1 MLYARCL
8 ILDGRRELLA
18 RKPGAEKKSRS
29 RAKRPAPIVLVTEP
43 TESAKAASLRYV
55 NDDQPGIQRRRHG
68 SGFRYVGPGGELV
81 RDPVTLARIRSIVI
95 PPAWTDVWICTIAH
109 GHLQATGRDARGR
122 KQYRYHNRW
131 REVRDETK
139 YGRMVQF
146 GSLLPRIRER
156 VASDLQLGGLPR
168 NKLLAVIVRLLET
181 TFMRVG
187 NEEYA
192 RANQSFGLTTLQDR
206 HVKIEGAKIRFRF
219 RGKSGKAHSIEMSD
233 RRLSR
238 VIQRSRDLPGQELFQ
253 YLDESEAPQSIGSAD
268 VNEYLRALSDE
279 DFTSKDFRTW
289 GGTLLAAAQLN
300 QSNDREANVSA
311 KSIVARAVEG
321 VALQLG
327 NTPAVCRKC
336 YIHPAVLEI
345 FQDAK
350 LLELWRKEFV
360 SCSARAGLSQE
371 ESALLLY
378 LESFAGKS

>member
-1 MLYARCL
+1 V
-8 ILDGRRELLA
+8 A
-18 RKPGAEKKSRS
+18 RKPSEEKKSRS
-29 RAKRPAPIVLVTEP
+29 RAKRRTPIVLVTEP
-43 TESAKAASLRYV
+43 TEAAKAASLRYV
-55 NDDQPGIQRRRHG
+55 SDTQAGIQRRRHG
-68 SGFRYVGPGGELV
+68 SSFRYVGPGGEIV
-81 RDPVTLARIRSIVI
+81 RDPATLARIRSIVI

-109 GHLQATGRDARGR
+109 GHIQATGRDARGR
-122 KQYRYHNRW
+122 KQYRYHERW

-146 GSLLPRIRER
+146 GSMLPRIRER

-168 NKLLAVIVRLLET
+168 NKLLAAIVRLLET

-192 RANQSFGLTTLQDR
+192 RSNQSFGLTTLQDR

-219 RGKSGKAHSIEMSD
+219 RGKSGKVHSIETSD

-253 YLDESEAPQSIGSAD
+253 YLDESEAPQSIDSAD
-268 VNEYLRALSDE
+268 VNEYLRSLSDE

-300 QSNDREANVSA
+300 QSNDGEANVSA
-311 KSIVARAVEG
+311 KSVVARAVEA

-327 NTPAVCRKC
+327 NTPSVCRKC
-336 YIHPAVLEI
+336 YIHPAVLQI
-345 FQDAK
+345 FQEEK
-350 LLELWRKEFV
+350 LLELWLKECV

-378 LESFAGKS
+378 LESFAGKD

>member
-1 MLYARCL
+1 MA
-8 ILDGRRELLA
+8 
-18 RKPGAEKKSRS
+18 KKSSAKMKSRRS
-29 RAKRPAPIVLVTEP
+29 KGGAAITLVTEP
-43 TESAKAASLRYV
+43 AEAAKAAALRYV
-55 NDDQPGIQRRRHG
+55 SDQQPGIQRHRKG
-68 SGFRYVGPGGELV
+68 SGFRYLSPSGEII
-81 RDPVTLARIRSIVI
+81 RDPAALARIRSIVI
-95 PPAWTDVWICTIAH
+95 PPAWTEVWICPAAH

-122 KQYRYHNRW
+122 KQYRYHTRW

-156 VASDLQLGGLPR
+156 VASDLGLSGLPR

-187 NEEYA
+187 NDEYA
-192 RANQSFGLTTLQDR
+192 RTNQSFGLTTLLDR
-206 HVKIEGAKIRFRF
+206 HVTIEGAKMRFRF
-219 RGKSGKAHSIEMSD
+219 RGKSGKVHSIETSD

-253 YLDESEAPQSIGSAD
+253 YLDEADVPQSIDSAD
-268 VNEYLRALSDE
+268 VNEYLRTLSDE

-289 GGTLLAAAQLN
+289 GGTLLAAAQLGEPA
-300 QSNDREANVSA
+300 DREANVSA
-311 KSIVARAVEG
+311 KSIVARAVEA

-345 FQDAK
+345 FADMK
-350 LLELWRKEFV
+350 LLEIWRTECI
-360 SCSARAGLSQE
+360 SCPPRSGLSQE
-371 ESALLLY
+371 ESALLKY
-378 LESFAGKS
+378 LESFAGQS

>member
-1 MLYARCL
+1 MAKKMSTEKKRAR
-8 ILDGRRELLA
+8 R
-18 RKPGAEKKSRS
+18 RKPVA
-29 RAKRPAPIVLVTEP
+29 ITLVTEP
-43 TESAKAASLRYV
+43 AESAKAAALRYV
-55 NDDQPGIQRRRHG
+55 NDEQPGIQRRRQG
-68 SGFRYVGPGGELV
+68 SGFRYVGPKGESI
-81 RDPVTLARIRSIVI
+81 RDPATLARIRSIVI
-95 PPAWTDVWICTIAH
+95 PPAWTEVWICPIPH

-122 KQYRYHNRW
+122 KQYRYHTRW

-146 GSLLPRIRER
+146 GGLLPRIRER
-156 VASDLQLGGLPR
+156 VARDLDLAGLPR

-187 NEEYA
+187 NDEYA
-192 RANQSFGLTTLQDR
+192 RSNQSFGLTTLLDR
-206 HVKIEGAKIRFRF
+206 HVTIEGAKIRFRF
-219 RGKSGKAHSIEMSD
+219 RGKSGKVHSIETSD

-253 YLDESEAPQSIGSAD
+253 YLDEADVPQSIDSAD

-289 GGTLLAAAQLN
+289 GGTLLAAAQLDE
-300 QSNDREANVSA
+300 SNEREANVSA
-311 KSIVARAVEG
+311 KSIVARAVEA

-327 NTPAVCRKC
+327 NTPTVCRKC

-345 FQDAK
+345 FQDTK
-350 LLELWRKEFV
+350 LLEVWRAECL
-360 SCSARAGLSQE
+360 SCPPRSGLTQE
-371 ESALLLY
+371 ESALLKY